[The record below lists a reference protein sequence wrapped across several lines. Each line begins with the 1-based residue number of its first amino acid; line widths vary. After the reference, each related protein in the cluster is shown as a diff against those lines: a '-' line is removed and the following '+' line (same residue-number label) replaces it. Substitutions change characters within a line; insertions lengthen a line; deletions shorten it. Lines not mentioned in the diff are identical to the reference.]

1 MTVSGVSALEL
12 GAGRALAYAEYGD
25 RGGNPV
31 LYLHG
36 TGSCRLEAA
45 AFDALAADR
54 GLRVIALDRPGAGAS
69 PAQAGRRVADVVGH
83 VDALADHLGLGRFS
97 LAGASGGG
105 SHVLAYAAAR
115 PERVLSAVPINPG
128 IPGDDPELLAGC
140 PPRVRLLVR
149 TARRSP
155 RAFRLLTRP
164 VRAVGRDFAKVA
176 AKRPASHPDA
186 AVLAMPEVVDLL
198 SSAFAEGMRLN
209 PDTFADEAL
218 MIWRDSWA
226 QDLASIPVP
235 VHVFSAE
242 HDDYA
247 PFAARLARDLAQ
259 GSLHTFP
266 GGHMSFM
273 HPDVRRDVVN
283 ELAAAAA

>member
-1 MTVSGVSALEL
+1 MTGVLALEL
-12 GAGRALAYAEYGD
+12 GEERALAYAEYGD
-25 RGGNPV
+25 PGGRPV

-45 AFDALAADR
+45 AFDALAADS

-115 PERVLSAVPINPG
+115 PARVLTAVPINPG
-128 IPGDDPELLAGC
+128 IPGDDPELLARC
-140 PPRVRLLVR
+140 RPRVRLLVR

-155 RAFRLLTRP
+155 RTFRLLTRP

-176 AKRPASHPDA
+176 ANRPASHPDA

-198 SSAFAEGMRLN
+198 GSAFAEGMRLN
-209 PDTFADEAL
+209 QDTFADEAL

-226 QDLASIPVP
+226 HDVAAIPVP
-235 VHVFSAE
+235 VHIFSAE

-247 PFAARLARDLAQ
+247 PFAARLARELAQ
-259 GSLHTFP
+259 GFLHTFP

-273 HPDVRRDVVN
+273 HPDVRRDVVTV
-283 ELAAAAA
+283 LAAAAA